1 MSCWLSWQHCRGPQ
15 LGGLRMLPRCGGPPE
30 IWSLED
36 VIWISRRQGALS
48 VGQGAWSY
56 LGRCLDQVL

>member
-1 MSCWLSWQHCRGPQ
+1 
-15 LGGLRMLPRCGGPPE
+15 MLPRCGGPPE